1 VSNFSKKEIFDNELF
16 PHMEALKTFAF
27 HLTYNENEAE
37 DLVQETYLN
46 AHKAI
51 NSFVAGTNSK
61 AWLFRI
67 LRNAYING
75 YRKKVRRPQ
84 INSLD
89 AETPSGLVSMLDT
102 VGTDELRQLI
112 FDQSFGDEVSKAL
125 ASLPL
130 EYKEI
135 IVLCDIEDLSY
146 DEISKTLELPLG
158 TVRSRIFRARNMLK
172 AMLKNY
178 ALGLGY
184 KDYRSGYSAYT
195 DEEE

>member
-1 VSNFSKKEIFDNELF
+1 MSNLSKKDIFDNELF

-27 HLTYNENEAE
+27 HLTYDENEAE

-51 NSFVAGTNSK
+51 NSFIAGTNSK

-89 AETPSGLVSMLDT
+89 GENFGGVSPLLDT

-112 FDQSFGDEVSKAL
+112 FEKSFGDEVSKAL

-130 EYKEI
+130 EFKEI

-146 DEISKTLELPLG
+146 DEISKTLDLPLG
-158 TVRSRIFRARNMLK
+158 TVRSRIFRARNLLK

-178 ALGLGY
+178 AMGLGY
-184 KDYRSGYSAYT
+184 RDYRSGYSTFT
-195 DEEE
+195 DETE

>member
-1 VSNFSKKEIFDNELF
+1 MSNLSKKEIFDNELF

-27 HLTYNENEAE
+27 HLTFNENEAE

-84 INSLD
+84 ISSIDGDSKSDL
-89 AETPSGLVSMLDT
+89 PSMANT
-102 VGTDELRQLI
+102 VGTDELRQML

-146 DEISKTLELPLG
+146 DEISKTLDLPLG
-158 TVRSRIFRARNMLK
+158 TVRSRIYRARNMLK

-184 KDYRSGYSAYT
+184 KDYRSGYSSFY
-195 DEEE
+195 DKED